1 MKKLL
6 LFLAF
11 TLYIIG
17 IAVIIDWI
25 LFCEKN
31 TDLYDDFIGLKAK
44 YINRFPDFIKPF
56 FNLHPQPAAIFFA
69 LGFIIAGIIFIKQNQ
84 RIYKILAITSFLFG
98 AWNLFS
104 IM

>member
-6 LFLAF
+6 PLAF
-11 TLYIIG
+11 ILYITG
-17 IAVIIDWI
+17 IAVIADWI
-25 LFCEKN
+25 IFCERN
-31 TDLYDDFIGLKAK
+31 NDLYGDFLALKIK
-44 YINRFPDFIKPF
+44 YDNRFPDFAKPF
-56 FNLHPQPAAIFFA
+56 FSLNPQPAGIFFV
-69 LGFIIAGIIFIKQNQ
+69 LGFIIAGIIFIKQSL

>member
-6 LFLAF
+6 PLAF
-11 TLYIIG
+11 ILYITG
-17 IAVIIDWI
+17 IAGIADWI
-25 LFCEKN
+25 IFCERN
-31 TDLYDDFIGLKAK
+31 NDLYDDFIDLKAK
-44 YINRFPDFIKPF
+44 YINRFPDFTKPF
-56 FNLHPQPAAIFFA
+56 FSLNPQPAAIFFT
-69 LGFIIAGIIFIKQNQ
+69 LGFIMAGIIFIKQNQ